1 MEEEWKWI
9 KGYEGIYQI
18 SNLGNVKSFHHSENG
33 KMLSI
38 KNKTGWYLSFRTT
51 EKDGTRKT
59 LRVHQEVAKAFIGDV
74 PKGFDVHHKDE
85 NKQNNAWWNLEI
97 IPRKEHL
104 YITMSKHPE
113 IYENMNI
120 KNIYGNKHVLQYT
133 DDGYFVAE
141 YANAKI
147 AEKYTGVCSRNILQ
161 VANKETFNEKG
172 AIRKQAGGYVWRFG
186 NESEVMKCSN

>member
-1 MEEEWKWI
+1 M
-9 KGYEGIYQI
+9 
-18 SNLGNVKSFHHSENG
+18 
-33 KMLSI
+33 
-38 KNKTGWYLSFRTT
+38 
-51 EKDGTRKT
+51 
-59 LRVHQEVAKAFIGDV
+59 
-74 PKGFDVHHKDE
+74 
-85 NKQNNAWWNLEI
+85 
-97 IPRKEHL
+97 
-104 YITMSKHPE
+104 
-113 IYENMNI
+113 
-120 KNIYGNKHVLQYT
+120 QYT